1 MFFKFRWKINGNHVH
16 LQQEMNC
23 GQEERSARP
32 FEAYLIHSPFGWRY
46 GLITYHAMAD
56 DHIPINMYFRERK
69 QSICSSATS
78 KRKWSCFQQRL
89 TAALGLV
96 PQRPTL
102 LMAYPMINCREI
114 TLICN
119 VVLPHGM
126 NPPDAFSLER
136 SLPAIPAVKKEI
148 HDIGRN
154 VTCLECPANTWLYPF
169 ADARLYLGEGSC
181 RSSLQARQPV

>member
-1 MFFKFRWKINGNHVH
+1 MLVDISILKLSLLIISRALHQH
-16 LQQEMNC
+16 LRFLKEVRKRSLEMKKV
-23 GQEERSARP
+23 
-32 FEAYLIHSPFGWRY
+32 